1 MAKPI
6 RTCVG
11 CGKKTEKQ
19 NLIRFVRNPD
29 YSVSVDVRYKKP
41 GRGGYVCSNEGCIK
55 NGIIAKRI
63 NWVLRA
69 DLNAKDIKQLKEK
82 LLNLSQIQSKC

>member
-29 YSVSVDVRYKKP
+29 YSVSVDAEYKKP
-41 GRGGYVCSNEGCIK
+41 GRGGYVCFNEGCIK
-55 NGIIAKRI
+55 NGIITKRI

-69 DLNAKDIKQLKEK
+69 DLDVEDIKQLKEK
-82 LLNLSQIQSKC
+82 LLNLS